1 MPVNPGDDI
10 TRGSLR
16 ITIKVDGTAINAS
29 YGIYSITVHH
39 AINQISYAEVG
50 LVGEDPAE
58 SDIPSIDGTTFI
70 PGTPITISIAYDDN
84 AEVSIFTG
92 LIVQQGLE
100 LNEYNPL
107 KLNLLCK
114 HSLVTTTYNRKEE
127 EFHDKTDSK
136 IIQTIFSDNG
146 VSATVD
152 STTISYE
159 VLLQKLATDWDFV
172 RSRAEFNG
180 FLITMDGTSV
190 KVGKPVFT
198 SASVLRVAYGSSIIS
213 FKGEV
218 SAERQPPTLDA
229 SGWDIKTMALI
240 KSDAAEPSLNS
251 QGNLTPKTLSSKLS
265 QKKLSLLSNTLMTT
279 ADLKAWADSSLLK
292 LRLAAIRGEVSYTGN
307 SVVKTGDIITLE
319 GVGGKFNGS
328 AYVTAVTHKISTSE
342 SWVTS
347 VQFGLDDQFV
357 HEKINLN
364 YPAATGQLPSI
375 SGLQIGKVKQLSK
388 DPQSLNRI
396 LVLLQ
401 TNATTKT
408 GFWARY
414 ANFYATSAAGAGFLP
429 EVDDEVVVGFL
440 ENDPRNPVILGSL
453 YGKNAPAI
461 VPADDKNYIKQILT
475 KAKLQINF
483 DDENKIITI
492 ATPGKNSITFDDKE
506 KQISI
511 KDQNSNTIVMSSTG
525 IAFTSDKDIK
535 LTAKGSIVLDA
546 TSKLTLTAKQDA
558 SIEGLIVKIEAKA
571 ALTAKGTSQAEFSSG
586 GQTVIKG
593 ALVNIN

>member
-328 AYVTAVTHKISTSE
+328 AYLTAVTHKISTSE

-558 SIEGLIVKIEAKA
+558 SIEGLNVKIEAKA

>member
-558 SIEGLIVKIEAKA
+558 SIEGLNVKIEAKA

>member
-84 AEVSIFTG
+84 AEVSNFTG

-558 SIEGLIVKIEAKA
+558 SIEGLNVKIEAKA

>member
-1 MPVNPGDDI
+1 M
-10 TRGSLR
+10 
-16 ITIKVDGTAINAS
+16 
-29 YGIYSITVHH
+29 
-39 AINQISYAEVG
+39 
-50 LVGEDPAE
+50 VGEDPAE

-558 SIEGLIVKIEAKA
+558 SIEGLNVKIEAKA

>member
-1 MPVNPGDDI
+1 MAVTPGNDI
-10 TRGSLR
+10 IVGSIR
-16 ITIKVDGTAINAS
+16 STVKINGAVLS
-29 YGIYSITVHH
+29 DSFGISEINVYH
-39 AINQISYAEVG
+39 AINQISYAE
-50 LVGEDPAE
+50 LTIVGEDPSNA
-58 SDIPSIDGTTFI
+58 SLPSQDGTTFI
-70 PGTPITISIAYDDN
+70 PGSPITVTVGYDSN
-84 AEVSIFTG
+84 AEVLIFDG
-92 LIVQQGLE
+92 VIVQQGVE
-100 LNEYNPL
+100 IAKKTPL
-107 KLNLLCK
+107 KLTLLCK
-114 HSLVTTTYNRKEE
+114 HKLVTATYNRKDE

-136 IIQTIFSDNG
+136 IISTILTAYG
-146 VSATVD
+146 VTASVD
-152 STTISYE
+152 STSITYE

-172 RSRAEFNG
+172 CSRAQYNG
-180 FLITMDGTSV
+180 FFITMDGTSV
-190 KVGKPVFT
+190 NVKKPVFT
-198 SASVLRVAYGSSIIS
+198 SSSVLTIAYGISIIN

-251 QGNLTPKTLSSKLS
+251 QGNLTPKTLSGKLS
-265 QKKLSLLSNTLMTT
+265 QTKLSLVSNTLMTT
-279 ADLKAWADSSLLK
+279 ANLKAWADGILLK
-292 LRLAAIRGEVSYTGN
+292 LRLAAIRGEVTYIGN
-307 SVVKTGDIITLE
+307 SVAKTGDIITFE

-328 AYVTAVTHKISTSE
+328 AFVSAVTHKIKPKGGWET
-342 SWVTS
+342 T
-347 VQFGLDDQFV
+347 VQFGLDDSFV
-357 HEKINLN
+357 HEKMNVN
-364 YPAATGQLPSI
+364 YPSATGQLPAI

-414 ANFYATSAAGAGFLP
+414 ANFYATSGAGAGFLP

-440 ENDPRNPVILGSL
+440 ENDPRNPVVLGSL
-453 YGKNAPAI
+453 YGKNAPAN
-461 VPADDKNYIKQILT
+461 VPADDKNFIKEIQT
-475 KAKLQINF
+475 KAKLKINF

-492 ATPGKNSITFDDKE
+492 TTPGKNLITFDDKA

-511 KDQNSNTIVMSSTG
+511 NDQNKNTIVMSSTG

-535 LTAKGSIVLDA
+535 LTAKGSIILDA

-558 SIEGLIVKIEAKA
+558 SVGGLNVKIEAKA
-571 ALTAKGTSQAEFSSG
+571 ALTAKGTSKAEFTSG
-586 GQTVIKG
+586 GQTVLKG